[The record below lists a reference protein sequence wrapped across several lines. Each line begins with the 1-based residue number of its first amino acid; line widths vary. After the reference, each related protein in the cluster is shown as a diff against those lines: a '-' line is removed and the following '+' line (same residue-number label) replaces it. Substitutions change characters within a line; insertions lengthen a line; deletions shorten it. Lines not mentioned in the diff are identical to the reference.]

1 MYRVNEMD
9 SSINTRTTDGWH
21 EAISTKTSEND
32 WLVFKKNVIIEYLY
46 IYWFITFLQ
55 TQSHVM

>member
-1 MYRVNEMD
+1 MD